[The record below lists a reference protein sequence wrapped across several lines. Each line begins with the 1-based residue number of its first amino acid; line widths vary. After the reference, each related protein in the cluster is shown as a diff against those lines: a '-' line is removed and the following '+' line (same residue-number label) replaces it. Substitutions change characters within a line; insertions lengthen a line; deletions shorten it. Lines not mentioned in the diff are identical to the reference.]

1 MRVACATLLLFL
13 TLASAVS
20 AEEPTKQELLL
31 AIEKQ
36 LKSANETAGPCV
48 VCVVVSRSDRYP
60 KPVSASDVPGKL
72 GGFDVNEYI
81 KTNPKEIRLART
93 LDLSDAT
100 NISDNGYSC
109 GVVIDPSG
117 LILTP
122 YHVIEGATKIYVHL
136 SNGAGSY
143 ADIHA
148 ADGRYDL
155 AVLKLITSPPKL
167 TAIKFGDASLRPQD
181 GKKANIFNGKL
192 AIVMANSFVTGYRI
206 DKPSASL
213 GSITNVR
220 VPQRDDAKREP
231 PANYYAYGP
240 LIEHDVKLNAG
251 IDGAALL
258 NLDSEFIGLTTSSA
272 LVSDGD
278 GGRYAFPADENFR
291 RVVEVLRRG
300 EEVEY
305 GFLGVHMDNLQISG
319 VTARNPAALAG
330 LRAGDTITAV
340 NDVPLRTYPELL
352 LQVGHALAGNR
363 VKITVLRDGRV
374 RNFMVTLG
382 KFKHSQFTLAS
393 VRPAPVMGLSVDYG
407 SLLSQQVVDNGRV
420 GVGDPAGVCVRELV
434 ANSPAAAA
442 FKKLGDRPERWLITH
457 VNGNG
462 VNSPAEFYKEAKGQ
476 KTIKLTVLDPSEF
489 NSRGREVTLP

>member
-1 MRVACATLLLFL
+1 MRVLCATLLLFL
-13 TLASAVS
+13 TLIAGTSG
-20 AEEPTKQELLL
+20 EEPTKQDLLQ

-48 VCVVVSRSDRYP
+48 VCIVVSRSDRYP
-60 KPVSASDVPGKL
+60 KLVSASDVPGKL
-72 GGFDVNEYI
+72 GSFDLSEFI
-81 KTNPKEIRLART
+81 KTNPKEIRLGRT
-93 LDLSDAT
+93 LDLSDAA
-100 NISDNGYSC
+100 NIADNGYAC

-122 YHVIEGATKIYVHL
+122 YHVIEGATKVYVHL
-136 SNGAGSY
+136 PNGGGSY

-155 AVLKLITSPPKL
+155 AVLKLITPPAKL
-167 TAIKFGDASLRPQD
+167 ATIKFGDVHLRSQD
-181 GKKANIFNGKL
+181 GKKATIYHGKL
-192 AIVMANSFVTGYRI
+192 AILMANSYVTGYRI

-213 GSITNVR
+213 GSVTNVR
-220 VPQRDDAKREP
+220 IPQRDEMKRDT
-231 PANYYAYGP
+231 PANYYGYGP
-240 LIEHDVKLNAG
+240 LIEHDAKLNAG

-258 NLDSEFIGLTTSSA
+258 NLDGELIGLTTASA

-291 RVVEVLRRG
+291 RVVDVLRRG

-305 GFLGVHMDNLQISG
+305 GFLGVHIDNLQISG

-340 NDVPLRTYPELL
+340 NDVSIRTYPELL

-363 VKITVLRDGRV
+363 VKITVLREGRA
-374 RNFMVTLG
+374 RHFWVTLG

-393 VRPAPVMGLSVDYG
+393 VRPEPVMGLSVDYG

-420 GVGDPAGVCVRELV
+420 GLGGPAGVCVRELV

-462 VNSPAEFYKEAKGQ
+462 VNTPAEFYKETKGQ
-476 KTIKLTVLDPSEF
+476 KTIKLTVLDPGEL
-489 NSRGREVTLP
+489 NPREREVTLP